1 MAKRL
6 KRSVHQKIR
15 SYILPSFAVP
25 RWQLLLIGTFAL
37 LMAALVVLDQY
48 LRKDQR
54 AAIVPPAA
62 QSSFK
67 LKQLTP
73 AERVRF
79 AAVDRVLSEAGIQP
93 HRMSERDRVLIVSVP
108 ANIAIAELAQSLIK
122 RAQQLGA
129 TIISIQDKLPN
140 GGAEIVYAVANAAPQ
155 KILLL
160 PDFGKNTRAGL
171 RRSGKIALIIDDF
184 GYQEQQAVAGFFS
197 LPFLITYAVIPG
209 LPHSEQIANHLHRLG
224 KSVIIHM
231 PMEALDRKVE
241 QNGFE
246 LLVRLPAGEIR
257 NRVRKAVKAVPHA
270 EGMNNHMGSRATT
283 NEALLTALF
292 AELKQ
297 ADLFFVDSQTNNET
311 RAYALAGKA
320 GIAAAL
326 NDTFLDNTDTVQHI
340 KQKLL
345 YLADLA
351 GEKGEA
357 IGIGH
362 PYPNTLKALNE
373 VGPQLQQQGITFVLV
388 RDLVRQEQK
397 HVSNLAV
404 Q

>member
-1 MAKRL
+1 
-6 KRSVHQKIR
+6 
-15 SYILPSFAVP
+15 
-25 RWQLLLIGTFAL
+25 
-37 LMAALVVLDQY
+37 MAALVVLDQY

-54 AAIVPPAA
+54 ATPRPPVA
-62 QSSFK
+62 QSSSK
-67 LKQLTP
+67 VKQLTP

-79 AAVDRVLSEAGIQP
+79 AAVDRVLSEAGIPP
-93 HRMSERDRVLIVSVP
+93 HRMSERDRVLVVSIP
-108 ANIAIAELAQSLIK
+108 ANIAIAELAQSLVK

-155 KILLL
+155 KVLLQ
-160 PDFGKNTRAGL
+160 PDFGKNTRAGV

-184 GYQEQQAVAGFFS
+184 GYQDEQAVAGFFS

-224 KSVIIHM
+224 KSIIIHM

-246 LLVRLPAGEIR
+246 LLVRLSAKEIR
-257 NRVRKAVKAVPHA
+257 NRVRKAIKVVPHA

-283 NEALLTALF
+283 DEALLTALF

-297 ADLFFVDSQTNNET
+297 VDLFFVDSQTNNAT
-311 RAYALAGKA
+311 QAYALAGKA

-326 NDTFLDNTDTVQHI
+326 NDTFLDNVDNVQHI

-351 GEKGEA
+351 SERGEA

-362 PYPNTLKALNE
+362 PYANTLKVLNE
-373 VGPQLQQQGITFVLV
+373 VGPQLQQQGITFVLA

-397 HVSNLAV
+397 QVSNLAV